1 MASIKNRPKLAAT
14 QSKQAKNST
23 SPKATLQ
30 PFMQENIDRMHRLGK
45 VRTGETY
52 TCTLNSFMRF
62 RQGKDV
68 FWEDFYNPQI
78 EMFARFKMKSS
89 FHKTKRII

>member
-30 PFMQENIDRMHRLGK
+30 PFMQENIDRYHFQKRVQKYNFFQDENILFIFLLQSANFLF
-45 VRTGETY
+45 Y
-52 TCTLNSFMRF
+52 LLSPLYSLA
-62 RQGKDV
+62 RQ
-68 FWEDFYNPQI
+68 
-78 EMFARFKMKSS
+78 
-89 FHKTKRII
+89 HKTDI

>member
-1 MASIKNRPKLAAT
+1 MASNKNRPKLAAT

-68 FWEDFYNPQI
+68 FWEDFDADLMASY
-78 EMFARFKMKSS
+78 
-89 FHKTKRII
+89 

>member
-45 VRTGETY
+45 
-52 TCTLNSFMRF
+52 
-62 RQGKDV
+62 
-68 FWEDFYNPQI
+68 YNPQI

>member
-62 RQGKDV
+62 RQGKDIHYKACCTSKV
-68 FWEDFYNPQI
+68 PMPLRLYLWHWDC
-78 EMFARFKMKSS
+78 
-89 FHKTKRII
+89 